1 MSEELLDIEELRREA
16 LQLGIKFQPNLG
28 ATKLKD
34 KIDAYYASQETSEK
48 EIIQAVKAIEQSEE
62 KSAENDKQVK
72 IDADYARRKRTLEK
86 KAAANKTKVVTIM
99 DNDQRVN
106 GQTTT
111 CKVTCANMYFDL
123 GSAVFPLNLP
133 IEIKQGHLDVL
144 NDVQI
149 PQHVKNPK
157 TGLSEV
163 RLMPKYTIRIEN
175 INQ

>member
-1 MSEELLDIEELRREA
+1 MSDELLDVEELRREA
-16 LQLGIKFQPNLG
+16 LQLGIKFQPNSG
-28 ATKLKD
+28 AAKLKE
-34 KIDAYYASQETSEK
+34 KIDAYYESQETSGK
-48 EIIQAVKAIEQSEE
+48 EILEAVKAVEQSEE
-62 KSAENDKQVK
+62 KSAESGKEVK
-72 IDADYARRKRTLEK
+72 KDLELERRKRTLEK

-133 IEIKQGHLDVL
+133 IEVKQGHLDVL
-144 NDVQI
+144 SEVQI

-163 RLMPKYTIRIEN
+163 RLMPKYTIRVEN
-175 INQ
+175 NNP